1 MTEHFTFQQLLA
13 ERRTVNRYKILP
25 CTLTTVMD
33 GLGKYLL
40 TRARF
45 SQSTVQEHQSLTP
58 SELMKRHPSELWI
71 LPG

>member
-45 SQSTVQEHQSLTP
+45 SSQQYRNISPDTF
-58 SELMKRHPSELWI
+58 
-71 LPG
+71 

>member
-25 CTLTTVMD
+25 CTLTTVVD

-40 TRARF
+40 TRAL
-45 SQSTVQEHQSLTP
+45 QSTVQEHQSLTP
-58 SELMKRHPSELWI
+58 SELMKQHPSGLWI